1 MTVTGWVAAGA
12 LVAAA
17 VAVATPS
24 RAARARWRLLLRPPA
39 PARSATGGQR
49 HDPVGASVVDDALS
63 EALPG
68 PFALARRRL
77 DDLRI
82 RSMRQRRATVA
93 LGGVAAAM
101 LGSVA
106 GGPVAGVVLGAYG
119 ACGAIAAMRRS
130 QHRAE
135 ARSLRAAV
143 DAVVGLAA
151 ELRAGIPASVAL
163 VTAAPMLE
171 GPAVLGADATS
182 VGRRVAAA
190 TQLAESTGAPLA
202 DVLDRLDAHLRAV
215 DRARGTAAAQAAG
228 ARASAGLLAAMPL
241 GGVGLGFLVD
251 TDPLHVLL
259 HTPLGAGCLVG
270 AVGLQ
275 LAGLA
280 WSVRLSRLEVAA

>member
-1 MTVTGWVAAGA
+1 MD
-12 LVAAA
+12 
-17 VAVATPS
+17 
-24 RAARARWRLLLRPPA
+24 
-39 PARSATGGQR
+39 R
-49 HDPVGASVVDDALS
+49 HGRC
-63 EALPG
+63 G
-68 PFALARRRL
+68 
-77 DDLRI
+77 I
-82 RSMRQRRATVA
+82 RRATVA
-93 LGGVAAAM
+93 WAGLAAAL
-101 LGSVA
+101 LGFIAS
-106 GGPVAGVVLGAYG
+106 GPVAGAVLGAYG
-119 ACGAIAAMRRS
+119 ACGAAAGVRRLR
-130 QHRAE
+130 HGAE
-135 ARSLRAAV
+135 ARSHRAAV

-163 VTAAPMLE
+163 ATAAPMLE

-190 TQLAESTGAPLA
+190 AHLAESTGAPLA

>member
-17 VAVATPS
+17 VAVATPL
-24 RAARARWRLLLRPPA
+24 RAARARWRLLVGPPA
-39 PARSATGGQR
+39 SVRSSGHHRSTAGAPVPGDASSGPPPNPVPLAQRTLARLT
-49 HDPVGASVVDDALS
+49 ALS
-63 EALPG
+63 M
-68 PFALARRRL
+68 RRH
-77 DDLRI
+77 
-82 RSMRQRRATVA
+82 RATVA
-93 LGGVAAAM
+93 WAGLAAAL

-106 GGPVAGVVLGAYG
+106 GGPVAGAVLGAYG
-119 ACGAIAAMRRS
+119 ACGAAAGMRWLR
-130 QHRAE
+130 HRAE
-135 ARSLRAAV
+135 ARSHRAAV

-163 VTAAPMLE
+163 ATVAPILE
-171 GPAVLGADATS
+171 GPAVFGADAAS
-182 VGRRVAAA
+182 VGRRVGAAA
-190 TQLAESTGAPLA
+190 QLAESTGAPLA
-202 DVLDRLDAHLRAV
+202 DVLDRLDGHLRAV

-241 GGVGLGFLVD
+241 GGVCLGFLVD

-275 LAGLA
+275 LVGLA